1 MSRAVLTRKSPA
13 EVEKPVDRTGG
24 GPGWKTVLFNC
35 NCHTFQDVAVQLMK
49 AIRCTYEKGLQL
61 ANVVHYTGSAIVYSG
76 PRERCE
82 AVAEVLEDIGL
93 RAQVVQ

>member
-1 MSRAVLTRKSPA
+1 MSPA
-13 EVEKPVDRTGG
+13 SLTKKKHAEIEKPTDHTDRGL
-24 GPGWKTVLFNC
+24 GWKTILFNC

-76 PRERCE
+76 PKERCE

-93 RAQVVQ
+93 RAQVLQ